1 MVALVQRVRHAS
13 VEVDGET
20 TGSIQKGLL
29 VLLGVHRD
37 DSTKEAAW
45 LARKCAGLRIF
56 ADRDGKMNLSLTEAG
71 GEALVVSQF
80 TLYGD
85 VRRGYRPSFD
95 SAAEP
100 IKAESLYRSFIE
112 YLEENLESAVETGVF
127 GALMDVHIVND
138 GPVTLWIER
147 LNESSTLKVK

>member
-1 MVALVQRVRHAS
+1 MVALVQRVRQAS

-20 TGSIQKGLL
+20 TGSIQKGFL
-29 VLLGVHRD
+29 VLLGVHRN
-37 DSTKEAAW
+37 DSTKEAVW

-56 ADRDGKMNLSLTEAG
+56 ADREGKMNLSLTEAG

-85 VRRGYRPSFD
+85 VRRGHRPSFD
-95 SAAEP
+95 SAANP
-100 IKAESLYRSFIE
+100 TKAESLYRTFIE
-112 YLEENLESAVETGVF
+112 YLEENLQSKVQSGVF
-127 GALMDVHIVND
+127 GALMEVHILND

-147 LNESSTLKVK
+147 LNESSTLQVK